1 MGLWSCFKHWWLP
14 SLLVCGCSLEVQL
27 MLFYNKVYRFIYFF
41 TFWVPQG
48 WSWCIKERVH
58 MPMPKQCRWI
68 NSSVRWTVPITR
80 EASCKRP
87 CLFNKYSVSM
97 WLSITCIVK
106 VPSIQRG
113 TFLISSAIWLIR
125 VGDVWCSEFRQ
136 MFFNF
141 KNKMDSTLLYMTIN
155 QKQLNWILQDK
166 TIDVS
171 FFEGEGHWQR
181 GVKGLTL
188 LRKTSISRLWAR
200 HYSLIKI
207 YRERY
212 TPLGGIKGKAK
223 QPAKWCVKE
232 GRWLSFRRRTVWPS
246 WFQPPQ

>member
-1 MGLWSCFKHWWLP
+1 
-14 SLLVCGCSLEVQL
+14 
-27 MLFYNKVYRFIYFF
+27 
-41 TFWVPQG
+41 
-48 WSWCIKERVH
+48 
-58 MPMPKQCRWI
+58 MPKQCRWI

-125 VGDVWCSEFRQ
+125 VGEVWCSEFRQ

-141 KNKMDSTLLYMTIN
+141 KNKMDSTWTPLLYMTIN

-200 HYSLIKI
+200 HYSLINGEEDIDIDI
-207 YRERY
+207 YIDSY
-212 TPLGGIKGKAK
+212 I
-223 QPAKWCVKE
+223 
-232 GRWLSFRRRTVWPS
+232 
-246 WFQPPQ
+246 

>member
-1 MGLWSCFKHWWLP
+1 MYG
-14 SLLVCGCSLEVQL
+14 VQNL
-27 MLFYNKVYRFIYFF
+27 
-41 TFWVPQG
+41 
-48 WSWCIKERVH
+48 
-58 MPMPKQCRWI
+58 
-68 NSSVRWTVPITR
+68 
-80 EASCKRP
+80 
-87 CLFNKYSVSM
+87 
-97 WLSITCIVK
+97 
-106 VPSIQRG
+106 
-113 TFLISSAIWLIR
+113 
-125 VGDVWCSEFRQ
+125 D

-141 KNKMDSTLLYMTIN
+141 KNKMDSTWTPLLYMTIN

-200 HYSLIKI
+200 HYSLINGEEDIDIAIYREI

-232 GRWLSFRRRTVWPS
+232 GRWLHDFSLLNKKFICNWSLICLHCNTPY
-246 WFQPPQ
+246 FHCLHFEMAQI

>member
-1 MGLWSCFKHWWLP
+1 
-14 SLLVCGCSLEVQL
+14 
-27 MLFYNKVYRFIYFF
+27 
-41 TFWVPQG
+41 
-48 WSWCIKERVH
+48 
-58 MPMPKQCRWI
+58 MPKQCRWI

-141 KNKMDSTLLYMTIN
+141 KNKMDSTWTPLLYMTIN

-166 TIDVS
+166 TIDV
-171 FFEGEGHWQR
+171 FLF
-181 GVKGLTL
+181 
-188 LRKTSISRLWAR
+188 LRVRDTGREALKAR
-200 HYSLIKI
+200 HYSLINGEEDIDIDI
-207 YRERY
+207 YIDSY
-212 TPLGGIKGKAK
+212 I
-223 QPAKWCVKE
+223 
-232 GRWLSFRRRTVWPS
+232 
-246 WFQPPQ
+246 